1 MIVLVWLARLIMH
14 LVHFTADQVILI
26 GHDLK
31 AVVSMGS
38 HHTCAE
44 LLHEGVHITM
54 DIVTVGSGGCEVGEG
69 TCGLGDEGI
78 DIPRGTHPV
87 SQSIRHS
94 LSWDLHADNTK
105 KTVSIL
111 G

>member
-1 MIVLVWLARLIMH
+1 
-14 LVHFTADQVILI
+14 
-26 GHDLK
+26 
-31 AVVSMGS
+31 
-38 HHTCAE
+38 
-44 LLHEGVHITM
+44 
-54 DIVTVGSGGCEVGEG
+54 
-69 TCGLGDEGI
+69 LGDEGI